1 MHTLGRAGV
10 CLLCLI
16 CSPLWAEERLRVSAG
31 NRESIEIRDQ
41 VKVVETAA
49 NTEDLDAYVEC
60 FSERLRKP
68 LRHRIGML
76 FVKHEI
82 SMEILDSHVL
92 ELSEQSAQVAVKYRA
107 RLSGRSYDVVSILG
121 MIKEYD
127 RWRINKETIHSTQR
141 IDYDRTASCG
151 SACGMK
157 QFQFGG
163 GQVGGNL
170 PLNWDPFNPPA
181 HLIDPALEHLRGD
194 IGIMPGRGCAAG
206 RCGQT
211 GGLCR

>member
-1 MHTLGRAGV
+1 MHNPRRVSV

-16 CSPLWAEERLRVSAG
+16 CAPLWAEERLRVSAG
-31 NRESIEIRDQ
+31 NRETIELRDQ
-41 VKVVETAA
+41 IKAVETAA
-49 NTEDLDAYVEC
+49 NSEDVDACVEC
-60 FSERLRKP
+60 FSERIRKP

-92 ELSEQSAQVAVKYRA
+92 EWSERSAQVAVKYRA
-107 RLSGRSYDVVSILG
+107 TLSGRTYDVVSILG
-121 MIKEYD
+121 MIKKD
-127 RWRINKETIHSTQR
+127 DHWQINKETIHSTHR

-163 GQVGGNL
+163 GQVVGNL
-170 PLNWDPFNPPA
+170 PHNWDPFNPPA
-181 HLIDPALEHLRGD
+181 HLIDPALEHLPGD
-194 IGIMPGRGCAAG
+194 IAIMPRRGCAAG
-206 RCGQT
+206 QCGQP
-211 GGLCR
+211 GGFCR

>member
-1 MHTLGRAGV
+1 ML
-10 CLLCLI
+10 
-16 CSPLWAEERLRVSAG
+16 AEERLRVSAG

-41 VKVVETAA
+41 FKAVETAA
-49 NTEDLDAYVEC
+49 NAEDLDAYVEC

-92 ELSEQSAQVAVKYRA
+92 ESSELSAQVAVKYRA

-127 RWRINKETIHSTQR
+127 HWRINKETIHSTQR
-141 IDYDRTASCG
+141 IDSDRTASCG

-163 GQVGGNL
+163 GQAGGNL

-206 RCGQT
+206 RCGQP